1 MCSRPA
7 GGLNARCEGLIARGR
22 FYELMGEGDVESVP
36 IRRSVLE
43 ALRLRDPQASYD
55 EIIAELL
62 CVAPPAPFV
71 RDMERRASQ
80 GPFEDGEEFLRKRG
94 L

>member
-1 MCSRPA
+1 M
-7 GGLNARCEGLIARGR
+7 EI
-22 FYELMGEGDVESVP
+22 VP
-36 IRRSVLE
+36 IRRSILE

-71 RDMERRASQ
+71 REMERRASQ
-80 GPFEDGEEFLRKRG
+80 DPLVEGEEFLHKRG